1 MDRFDFIPER
11 DNLDAEKQAR
21 LYDLI
26 GADAPYIQ
34 AYTPGKY
41 GYKNVWVCV
50 MSRYDEVP
58 DCITVDW
65 CKGFAAE
72 AERLTGKPI
81 CRVESRSGN
90 KRASYVVPEDCLTIY
105 DKDQPVYRNR
115 AGNIC
120 RDPVAIIE
128 S

>member
-11 DNLDAEKQAR
+11 DNLDAEKQAM

-26 GADAPYIQ
+26 RDDAPYMQ
-34 AYTPGKY
+34 AYTPGKS
-41 GYKNVWVCV
+41 GYKNVRICV
-50 MSRYDEVP
+50 MARYDEVP
-58 DCITVDW
+58 DCITVNL
-65 CKGFAAE
+65 CKDFAAE
-72 AERLTGKPI
+72 AEGLTGKPI
-81 CRVESRSGN
+81 CLVESRSGN
-90 KRASYVVPEDCLTIY
+90 KRAIYVVPEDCLTIY

-115 AGNIC
+115 AGVIC

>member
-1 MDRFDFIPER
+1 MERFDFIPER
-11 DNLDAEKQAR
+11 DNLDAEKQDR

-26 GADAPYIQ
+26 RDDAPYMQ
-34 AYTPGKY
+34 AYAPGKS
-41 GYKNVWVCV
+41 GYKNVGICV
-50 MSRYDEVP
+50 MARYDEVP
-58 DCITVDW
+58 DCITVILCQD
-65 CKGFAAE
+65 FAAE

-81 CRVESRSGN
+81 CLVESRSGN
-90 KRASYVVPEDCLTIY
+90 KRAIYVVPEDCLTIY

-115 AGNIC
+115 AGVIC

>member
-26 GADAPYIQ
+26 GADAPYIR
-34 AYTPGKY
+34 ACTPNEY
-41 GYKNVWVCV
+41 GYKSGYTCV
-50 MSRYDEVP
+50 MTRYNEVP
-58 DCITVDW
+58 DCITVQA
-65 CKGFAAE
+65 CNAFAEE
-72 AERLTGKPI
+72 AERLTGKPV
-81 CRVESRSGN
+81 CRVESRAGS
-90 KRASYVVPEDCLTIY
+90 KRAIYVVPEDCLTIY

-115 AGNIC
+115 AGVIC

>member
-1 MDRFDFIPER
+1 MERFDFIPER
-11 DNLDAEKQAR
+11 DNLDAEKQDR

-26 GADAPYIQ
+26 RADAPYMQ
-34 AYTPGKY
+34 AFTPGKNGRY
-41 GYKNVWVCV
+41 NVRICV
-50 MSRYDEVP
+50 MARYNEVP
-58 DCITVDW
+58 DCITVDL
-65 CKGFAAE
+65 CKDFAAE
-72 AERLTGKPI
+72 AERLTGKPV
-81 CRVESRSGN
+81 CRGESRSGT

-115 AGNIC
+115 AGVIC